1 MKYAVNKDYPPIK
14 VEKENPYYAQI
25 LLNNYA
31 SEISEETAIHLYLYQ
46 SLILDN
52 QELSTIL
59 EKIALVEMHHLKI
72 LGTAITKL
80 GLKPLYGTIKNNF
93 FTPWISTNVNYN
105 TNIKQIFQ
113 NNIATEKRA
122 IENYEKSRKLIND
135 IYIKALITKII
146 EDEQLHVKI
155 FEDIYQNL
163 PN

>member
-59 EKIALVEMHHLKI
+59 EKIALVEMHHLKKSLCYI
-72 LGTAITKL
+72 L
-80 GLKPLYGTIKNNF
+80 Y
-93 FTPWISTNVNYN
+93 Y
-105 TNIKQIFQ
+105 
-113 NNIATEKRA
+113 
-122 IENYEKSRKLIND
+122 
-135 IYIKALITKII
+135 
-146 EDEQLHVKI
+146 
-155 FEDIYQNL
+155 
-163 PN
+163 